1 MQPIFLDNHVLVL
14 DKPAG
19 LLTQDSGSGEENLEE
34 LAKAWLKLRF
44 QRPGAVFLHAV
55 HRIDRVACGL
65 VLFARSSKALSRL
78 NASLRA
84 GKLQK
89 TYRVRVEGSPSLSE
103 ARLEDY
109 LLHERFQ
116 ARIAAPDESGAR
128 LASLS
133 YKLLEA
139 GKGQSLL
146 EIQLETGRYHQI
158 RAQLANLG
166 HPVLGDR
173 KYGSRKTWPQGGIA
187 LQHYRLGFW
196 HPVKQQMLYV
206 QSEIK
211 L

>member
-89 TYRVRVEGSPSLSE
+89 TYLCGWK
-103 ARLEDY
+103 
-109 LLHERFQ
+109 
-116 ARIAAPDESGAR
+116 AAPLCPRPGWKTTCCMSVFR
-128 LASLS
+128 
-133 YKLLEA
+133 
-139 GKGQSLL
+139 
-146 EIQLETGRYHQI
+146 
-158 RAQLANLG
+158 
-166 HPVLGDR
+166 PV
-173 KYGSRKTWPQGGIA
+173 
-187 LQHYRLGFW
+187 
-196 HPVKQQMLYV
+196 
-206 QSEIK
+206 
-211 L
+211 